1 MNLSSA
7 SSRFS
12 LPATLSR
19 DLPASI
25 VVFMVA
31 IPLCL
36 GIALASGV
44 PAEAGIISGVVGG
57 ILVGLIGGAPL
68 QVSGPAAGLAVVVFE
83 IVREHGIASLGP
95 IVLAAG
101 LLQIAAGM
109 LGFGAWFRAISPA
122 VVQGMLAGIG
132 VLIVVVQLHVLIDAA
147 PLPTALESLIAIPG
161 AFGDVLKLATPTG
174 AWALMVGVLTIL
186 AMIGWEKLR
195 PQRLKL
201 LPGALVGVAA
211 GTLVANLLAL
221 PIKHVKVPENV
232 FAGVMT
238 LPGLAEFGRLADL
251 NVLLAVVVIA
261 VIASAET
268 MLSAAAVDKMHD
280 GPRANYNRE
289 LSAQGVGNAVCG
301 AFGALPMTGVIVRSS
316 ANVQAGAASRWS
328 AILHGVWLLAF
339 VAAMPSALELVPT
352 AALAGILVVTGWRLI
367 QLEHA
372 RGLFRRH
379 GPLPAAVWA
388 ATLIV
393 VVAVDLLTG
402 VLVGL
407 ALALVEVLPH
417 LKRRY
422 LVVRSHEHGDGEVA
436 LKLAGSATFLQLPA
450 LERELAAVPEGT
462 RVTIET
468 KRLDYIDHTTREL
481 ITEWAGRRAEG
492 STVKIAG
499 RKTPHE
505 RRLAAALS
513 GVSG

>member
-19 DLPASI
+19 DVPASL

-161 AFGDVLKLATPTG
+161 AFGDVLKLTTPTG
-174 AWALMVGVLTIL
+174 AWALTVGLITIL
-186 AMIGWEKLR
+186 AMFGWEKLR

-221 PIKHVKVPENV
+221 PIKHVKAPENV
-232 FAGVMT
+232 FAGVT
-238 LPGLAEFGRLADL
+238 ALPGLEFGRLADL
-251 NVLLAVVVIA
+251 SVLLAVVVIA

-280 GPRANYNRE
+280 GPRAAYNRE

-301 AFGALPMTGVIVRSS
+301 MFGALPMTGVIVRSS

-407 ALALVEVLPH
+407 GLALVEVLPH

-422 LVVRSHEHGDGEVA
+422 LVVRSHESGDGEVA

-450 LERELAAVPEGT
+450 LERELAAVPAGT